1 MFVGQSKPFAR
12 GIDKLCTS
20 LAVRLMRPG
29 NFRNAFA
36 DEGMCDDELRFAV
49 VALLRDVQRI
59 EKLLHVLA
67 VDLLDIESVRLKTPS
82 SVLALCLLCRGI
94 QRDRIGIIDDNQI
107 IETEMCCESARFR
120 CNAFLHVTIASQAN
134 NMLVEDPVLRG
145 VETGGRHFGGY
156 RYSGGIAN
164 ALAKRPGRTFNS
176 GRFRKFRMSRR
187 LAVQLPEAFDFR

>member
-1 MFVGQSKPFAR
+1 M
-12 GIDKLCTS
+12 
-20 LAVRLMRPG
+20 
-29 NFRNAFA
+29 
-36 DEGMCDDELRFAV
+36 
-49 VALLRDVQRI
+49 
-59 EKLLHVLA
+59 LHVLA
-67 VDLLDIESVRLKTPS
+67 IDLLDIESVRFKTLS

-164 ALAKRPGRTFNS
+164 ALAKRPGRCLDPRGVAVLRVSWGATFPLTELLDVLE
-176 GRFRKFRMSRR
+176 REIVAAQVQTRVQEHRR
-187 LAVQLPEAFDFR
+187 VPA